1 MKENIFAGQ
10 FWIQIGNRLL
20 NWIIENGLSIII
32 IILIGFVA
40 FRLLKFFTKRLK
52 SLVIKRS
59 SRKQDTSHSEVEKR
73 ANTLI
78 SILNSVLKA
87 IIWLI
92 TIMILLSKFGVDIAP
107 ILASAGILGLAVGF
121 GAQEL
126 VRDVIS
132 GFFILLED
140 QIRNGDVAIINGT
153 AGLVEEI
160 ALRTIILRD
169 LSGVVHVFQNGK
181 INSLSNMTKE
191 WSAIVLEIGVAY
203 KEDIEAVSKIME
215 EVSET
220 LIKDPEFG
228 PKILDPIEI
237 FGLDKFA
244 DSALVIKARIRTK
257 PAEQWATG
265 RAYRALLKKAFD
277 AQNIEIPFP
286 HTTLYWGEEIK
297 PLDINLDKNLK
308 EK

>member
-1 MKENIFAGQ
+1 MKENIFEGEFWMNAGKQ
-10 FWIQIGNRLL
+10 LL
-20 NWIIENGLSIII
+20 GWFLQNGLSIII
-32 IILIGFVA
+32 IILVVFIG

-52 SLVIKRS
+52 KLVIRRALKKEES
-59 SRKQDTSHSEVEKR
+59 GNSEIEKR

-78 SILNSVLKA
+78 GILNSVLKT

-92 TIMILLSKFGVDIAP
+92 ATMILLSKFGVDIAP

-140 QIRNGDVAIINGT
+140 QVRTGDVAIINGT
-153 AGLVEEI
+153 PGLVEEI
-160 ALRTIILRD
+160 ALRTITLRD
-169 LSGVVHVFQNGK
+169 LAGVVHIFQNGK

-203 KEDIEAVSKIME
+203 KEDVDKVSKIME
-215 EVSET
+215 EVSEA
-220 LIKDPEFG
+220 LRNDPEFG
-228 PKILDPIEI
+228 KNILEPIEI

-257 PAEQWATG
+257 PAEQWAIG
-265 RAYRALLKKAFD
+265 RAYRARLKKAFD

-297 PLDINLDKNLK
+297 PLDINLDNNVKNK
-308 EK
+308 

>member
-1 MKENIFAGQ
+1 MKFNIFEGE
-10 FWIQIGNRLL
+10 FWTAVLQRSLS
-20 NWIIENGLSIII
+20 WIMDNGLSIV
-32 IILIGFVA
+32 IILITIFVS
-40 FRLLKFFTKRLK
+40 FRLLQFFTKRLK
-52 SLVIKRS
+52 RIVIKRA
-59 SRKQDTSHSEVEKR
+59 SRKGEGFNTEMEKR
-73 ANTLI
+73 TNTLI
-78 SILNSVLKA
+78 GILNSVLKA

-92 TIMILLSKFGVDIAP
+92 AIMILLSKFGIDIGP
-107 ILASAGILGLAVGF
+107 ILASAGILGLAIGF

-140 QIRNGDVAIINGT
+140 QIRTGDVAIINGT

-160 ALRTIILRD
+160 ALRTITLRD
-169 LSGVVHVFQNGK
+169 LAGVVHIFQNGK

-203 KEDIEAVSKIME
+203 KENVEEVIKIME
-215 EVSET
+215 VVSEE
-220 LIKDPEFG
+220 LRNDPVFG
-228 PKILDPIEI
+228 SKILQPIEI

-244 DSALVIKARIRTK
+244 DSALIIKARILTK

-265 RAYRALLKKAFD
+265 RAYRKLLKKAFD

-286 HTTLYWGEEIK
+286 HTTLYWGAEIK
-297 PLDINLDKNLK
+297 PLDINLDQKLK
-308 EK
+308 Q

>member
-1 MKENIFAGQ
+1 MKEKIFQGE
-10 FWIQIGNRLL
+10 FWMNFANRLL
-20 NWIIENGLSIII
+20 DWVLQNGLSIVV
-32 IILIGFVA
+32 IILVIFIG

-52 SLVIKRS
+52 DIVIKRS
-59 SRKQDTSHSEVEKR
+59 LRKQEVENLEIEKR

-78 SILNSVLKA
+78 GILNSVLKA

-92 TIMILLSKFGVDIAP
+92 AIMILLSKFGVDIGP

-140 QIRNGDVAIINGT
+140 QVRTGDIAIINGT
-153 AGLVEEI
+153 AGKVEEI
-160 ALRTIILRD
+160 ALRTITLRD
-169 LSGVVHVFQNGK
+169 LAGVVHITQNGK
-181 INSLSNMTKE
+181 IDSLSNMTKE

-203 KEDIEAVSKIME
+203 KEDIENVSKIMVAVAE
-215 EVSET
+215 DLRNDSEYG
-220 LIKDPEFG
+220 D
-228 PKILDPIEI
+228 KILEPINI

-244 DSALVIKARIRTK
+244 DSALVIKARIITK
-257 PAEQWATG
+257 PAEQWSVG
-265 RAYRALLKKAFD
+265 RAYRARLKKAFD

-308 EK
+308 